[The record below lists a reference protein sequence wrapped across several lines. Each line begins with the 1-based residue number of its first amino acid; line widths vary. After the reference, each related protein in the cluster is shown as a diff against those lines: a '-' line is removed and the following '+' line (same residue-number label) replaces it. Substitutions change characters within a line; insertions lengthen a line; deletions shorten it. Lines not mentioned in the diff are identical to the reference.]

1 MTWGAPSKSGTEQ
14 KQSRTT
20 NTTEHPEQRYIDR
33 DKPLHQKM
41 SFGGEEEINYSFL
54 KNTVQRLKYHHISG
68 TEKNKYGFIGH
79 PIWNGEGQIRIYTY
93 RSSHLEERG
102 TSTDS

>member
-1 MTWGAPSKSGTEQ
+1 MGGPVKIWNGAKTEQNNKYNRKSGTE
-14 KQSRTT
+14 
-20 NTTEHPEQRYIDR
+20 IDR